1 MRILSKLLVIFVFDF
16 IGADAFL
23 VRNVDVHNGRPKST
37 IRVPRLTSS
46 ASNSEN
52 SLADTSAAPAG
63 DAAGNPQFP
72 QQPPPSSDVGLAER
86 PPTDVPL
93 SSNVEPTSKVWD
105 MARPVTVQG
114 RSLKTWAFPDRQ
126 IEKVQLVM
134 KTDGRPLLA
143 NVDLWQGPRNTPQR
157 ISIYTEDGEARPFS
171 ALIATTGIGSNV
183 VRVVNAAT
191 LEFPLKACIVP
202 STAGGPLPTMELDS
216 PIVIQ
221 GGSLRTWSFE
231 APTKSVMVLI
241 KTDGRPMNAR
251 IELLQGP
258 NTIKQVVEIYTEDGV
273 ARPFFAVMETPG
285 AGNVVRVVN
294 TAPMEFPLTASV
306 EPFETEVPGADLP
319 QSGVLGGNIPKLRW

>member
-1 MRILSKLLVIFVFDF
+1 MQPLSSSPS
-16 IGADAFL
+16 AEST
-23 VRNVDVHNGRPKST
+23 NVA
-37 IRVPRLTSS
+37 PRG
-46 ASNSEN
+46 
-52 SLADTSAAPAG
+52 DT
-63 DAAGNPQFP
+63 AGNPQFP
-72 QQPPPSSDVGLAER
+72 QQPADVGLADR
-86 PPTDVPL
+86 PPPQEL
-93 SSNVEPTSKVWD
+93 SPDVEPTKKIWNVAS
-105 MARPVTVQG
+105 PVTVQG
-114 RSLKTWAFPDRQ
+114 RSLKTWAFPDRD
-126 IEKVQLVM
+126 IDKVHLVI

-157 ISIYTEDGEARPFS
+157 ISVYTEDGDVRPFS

-202 STAGGPLPTMELDS
+202 STAGGPLPAMQLNA

-221 GGSLRTWSFE
+221 GGSLRTWSFV

-258 NTIKQVVEIYTEDGV
+258 NTIKQVMELYTEDGV
-273 ARPFFAVMETPG
+273 ERPFFAVMETPG
-285 AGNVVRVVN
+285 TGNVVRVVN

-306 EPFETEVPGADLP
+306 EPFETEVPGAGLP
-319 QSGVLGGNIPKLRW
+319 QSGILGGNIPKVQW

>member
-1 MRILSKLLVIFVFDF
+1 MKTLRCTVIMAIAFSGV
-16 IGADAFL
+16 DAFFATSHGRRPQFTSNIRHL
-23 VRNVDVHNGRPKST
+23 RFSSPSTETTDVA
-37 IRVPRLTSS
+37 PR
-46 ASNSEN
+46 
-52 SLADTSAAPAG
+52 G
-63 DAAGNPQFP
+63 DAAGNPPFP
-72 QQPPPSSDVGLAER
+72 QSSDVGLADR
-86 PPTDVPL
+86 PPPPTQQEVPL
-93 SSNVEPTSKVWD
+93 SSDVEPTKQIWSI
-105 MARPVTVQG
+105 ASPVTVQG
-114 RSLKTWAFPDRQ
+114 RSLKTWAFPDRD
-126 IEKVQLVM
+126 IDKVHLVM

-143 NVDLWQGPRNTPQR
+143 NIDLWQGPQNTPQR
-157 ISIYTEDGEARPFS
+157 ISVYTEDGEVRPFS

-202 STAGGPLPTMELDS
+202 STVGGPLPTMELNS

-258 NTIKQVVEIYTEDGV
+258 NTIKQVMELYTEDGV
-273 ARPFFAVMETPG
+273 ERPFFAVMETPG
-285 AGNVVRVVN
+285 SGNVVRVVN

-306 EPFETEVPGADLP
+306 EPFETEVPGAGLP
-319 QSGVLGGNIPKLRW
+319 QSGVLGGNIPKVRW

>member
-1 MRILSKLLVIFVFDF
+1 MMLA
-16 IGADAFL
+16 IGLPSVEAFL
-23 VRNVDVHNGRPKST
+23 TRTNDSP
-37 IRVPRLTSS
+37 TSS
-46 ASNSEN
+46 S
-52 SLADTSAAPAG
+52 SLLLLLQGIERRPNAIQPLSSSPSPEESSTTVRG

-72 QQPPPSSDVGLAER
+72 QQPADVGLVDR
-86 PPTDVPL
+86 PSPPPPELLDV
-93 SSNVEPTSKVWD
+93 VEPTKQIWNVAS
-105 MARPVTVQG
+105 PVTVQG
-114 RSLKTWAFPDRQ
+114 RSLKTWAFPDRD
-126 IEKVQLVM
+126 IDKVHLVM

-157 ISIYTEDGEARPFS
+157 ISVYTEDGDVRPFS

-202 STAGGPLPTMELDS
+202 STAGGPLPAMQLPAPT
-216 PIVIQ
+216 VIQ

-258 NTIKQVVEIYTEDGV
+258 NTIKQVMELYTEDGV
-273 ARPFFAVMETPG
+273 ERPFFAVMETPG
-285 AGNVVRVVN
+285 TGNVVRVVN

-306 EPFETEVPGADLP
+306 EPFETEVPGVELP
-319 QSGVLGGNIPKLRW
+319 QSGILGGSIPKVQW

>member
-1 MRILSKLLVIFVFDF
+1 MLA
-16 IGADAFL
+16 IGLPSAYAFL
-23 VRNVDVHNGRPKST
+23 ARTSDSQLLLLLQGLERRQNAIQPLSSTPSTESTNVRG
-37 IRVPRLTSS
+37 
-46 ASNSEN
+46 
-52 SLADTSAAPAG
+52 DT
-63 DAAGNPQFP
+63 AGNPQFP
-72 QQPPPSSDVGLAER
+72 QPQPADVGLADR
-86 PPTDVPL
+86 SPPPEVD
-93 SSNVEPTSKVWD
+93 VEPTKKIWNVAS
-105 MARPVTVQG
+105 PVTVQG
-114 RSLKTWAFPDRQ
+114 RSLKTWAFPDRD
-126 IEKVQLVM
+126 IDKVHLVM

-157 ISIYTEDGEARPFS
+157 ISVYTEDGDVRPFS

-202 STAGGPLPTMELDS
+202 STAGGPLPAMQLQS

-258 NTIKQVVEIYTEDGV
+258 NTIKQVMELYTEDGV
-273 ARPFFAVMETPG
+273 ERPFFAVMETPG
-285 AGNVVRVVN
+285 TGNVVRVVN

-306 EPFETEVPGADLP
+306 EPFETEVPGAGLP
-319 QSGVLGGNIPKLRW
+319 QNGILGGNIPKVQW